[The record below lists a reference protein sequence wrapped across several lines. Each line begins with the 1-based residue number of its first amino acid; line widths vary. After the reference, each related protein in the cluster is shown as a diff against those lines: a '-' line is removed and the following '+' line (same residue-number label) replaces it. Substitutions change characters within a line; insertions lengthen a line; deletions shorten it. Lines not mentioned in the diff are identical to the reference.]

1 MEQPNM
7 KNKIQSIKELFKNI
21 RDTLS
26 HDEKWEI
33 RSKIYRNEG
42 LYNYYTKKNILNKKQ
57 RKSFNEAVDNLNE
70 LYENLLKKKQ
80 EMKIMLYTYQIN
92 YLMIVNII

>member
-7 KNKIQSIKELFKNI
+7 KNKIQSIKELFKYI

-57 RKSFNEAVDNLNE
+57 RKSFNEDVDNLNE
-70 LYENLLKKKQ
+70 LYENLLKK
-80 EMKIMLYTYQIN
+80 EERNEDNAL
-92 YLMIVNII
+92 

>member
-1 MEQPNM
+1 M

-57 RKSFNEAVDNLNE
+57 RKSFNEDVDNLNE
-70 LYENLLKKKQ
+70 LYENLLKK
-80 EMKIMLYTYQIN
+80 EERNEDNAL
-92 YLMIVNII
+92 